1 MDKIMLDVSKSTRLF
16 GDEFSIA
23 KQIQEDILN
32 ELGLYATVGICPN
45 PLMVKL
51 VLNIESK

>member
-1 MDKIMLDVSKSTRLF
+1 MLDVSKSTRLF